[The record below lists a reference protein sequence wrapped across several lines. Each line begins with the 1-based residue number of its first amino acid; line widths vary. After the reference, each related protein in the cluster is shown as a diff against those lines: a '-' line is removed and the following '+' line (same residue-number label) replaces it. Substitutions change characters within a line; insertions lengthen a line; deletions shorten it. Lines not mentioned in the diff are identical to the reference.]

1 MRSTV
6 IVPLIKAAQ
15 GAVIA
20 SDVNNLTKVK
30 VTNDKI
36 KQPMRRMTTKITKQL
51 VMWSN
56 SLPTKKT
63 TE

>member
-6 IVPLIKAAQ
+6 TILLIKIAAQ

-30 VTNDKI
+30 LTINKN
-36 KQPMRRMTTKITKQL
+36 KQPMRRMTTKITKQP
-51 VMWSN
+51 VMW
-56 SLPTKKT
+56 T
-63 TE
+63 TLAKEKS

>member
-6 IVPLIKAAQ
+6 TILLIKAAQ

-20 SDVNNLTKVK
+20 SDINNLTKVK

-36 KQPMRRMTTKITKQL
+36 KQPMRRMTTKLTKQPM
-51 VMWSN
+51 MWIT
-56 SLPTKKT
+56 LTKEKS
-63 TE
+63 

>member
-6 IVPLIKAAQ
+6 TIPLIKAAQ

-20 SDVNNLTKVK
+20 SDINNLTKVK

-36 KQPMRRMTTKITKQL
+36 KQPMRRMTTKITKQP
-51 VMWSN
+51 VMWITLAKEKS
-56 SLPTKKT
+56 
-63 TE
+63 